1 MRMKKHALVVGIIF
15 AMVALL
21 GAIAGADEFEHGIKV
36 KVDGE
41 DYYFV
46 GPADGPGGAKDVPG
60 HDWVQ
65 LGPNEL
71 VGYHYN
77 TGPAGK
83 AKWWSSDAEDG
94 ALLFVVHAI
103 IDTWSLPKAAAY
115 FSKGYIHYH
124 EFESVKDGKLHPTKI
139 VWLRHVAVA
148 SFNFD
153 GGPMPQ
159 MGHQVTLGVDY
170 EFMPNWKKPYK
181 AEAH

>member
-1 MRMKKHALVVGIIF
+1 MKVVRYALVLGVVF
-15 AMVALL
+15 AM
-21 GAIAGADEFEHGIKV
+21 GAFLATIVGADEFKHGIKV
-36 KVDGE
+36 EVDGKS
-41 DYYFV
+41 YYFV
-46 GPADGPGGAKDVPG
+46 GPADAPGGAKDVPG

-77 TGPAGK
+77 TGPAGA
-83 AKWWSSDAEDG
+83 AKWWSSDADDG

-103 IDTWSLPKAAAY
+103 IDAWSLPKAAAY
-115 FSKGYIHYH
+115 LSKGYTHYH
-124 EFESVKDGKLHPTKI
+124 ELEGVMDGKIHPTKI
-139 VWLRHVAVA
+139 VWLRHVAVG

-159 MGHQVTLGVDY
+159 MGHQVTPGVDY
-170 EFMPNWKKPYK
+170 EFMPNWQKPYT